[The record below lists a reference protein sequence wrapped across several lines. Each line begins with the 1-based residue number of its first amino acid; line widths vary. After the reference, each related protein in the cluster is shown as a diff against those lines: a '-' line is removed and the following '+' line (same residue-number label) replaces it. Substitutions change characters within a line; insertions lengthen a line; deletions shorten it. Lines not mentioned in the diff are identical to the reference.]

1 MSDTTNPG
9 QTINEFGS
17 KVDAAATDTGLNEQG
32 KVTTLD
38 DILAA
43 VRGGKV
49 VEKAPDPVADAAA
62 AAAADDKTDPVKDAT
77 GEFNTGNKALDIA
90 VSTFARSTGA
100 SDTDFQRA
108 CQNALDYNDPA
119 LIDKAFLTER
129 FKDRAEDALALA
141 QAVIEQA
148 GIEKQRLVESVYSL
162 AGDEAKWKESLSVY
176 KQHAPA
182 GLQKALSMMFNSGDA
197 ASVKEAA
204 QLVVD
209 FAKGSGVVPA
219 ATGRFTA
226 GAGFADSAGLS
237 ATEFQAA
244 VGKLNQSSRTYNA
257 DYNKLIEMRRIG
269 KQLNK

>member
-1 MSDTTNPG
+1 MTDTTNPA
-9 QTINEFGS
+9 QVVNEFGS
-17 KVDAAATDTGLNEQG
+17 KVDAVHAGDGLNEQG

-43 VRGGKV
+43 VRGGKTP
-49 VEKAPDPVADAAA
+49 EKAPDPVVDAAA
-62 AAAADDKTDPVKDAT
+62 GADKVDPVVDKAGD
-77 GEFNTGNKALDIA
+77 FNTGNKALDIA

-100 SDTDFQRA
+100 SSDDFQRA
-108 CQNALDYNDPA
+108 CQNALDYGDA
-119 LIDKAFLTER
+119 DLIDKAFIKER
-129 FKDRAEDALALA
+129 FKDRADDALAIA
-141 QAVIEQA
+141 EAVVEQV
-148 GIEKQRLVESVYSL
+148 GIDKQRLISDVYTL
-162 AGDEAKWKESLSVY
+162 AGDEAKWKESLGVY

-182 GLQKALSMMFNSGDA
+182 GLQKALSMMFNSGDP

-209 FAKGSGVVPA
+209 FAKGSGVMPA
-219 ATGRFTA
+219 APGRFTA
-226 GAGFADSAGLS
+226 GSGFADASGLS

-244 VGKLNQSSRTYNA
+244 VGKLNQSSRTYSA

>member
-1 MSDTTNPG
+1 MTDTTNPG
-9 QTINEFGS
+9 QVINEFGS
-17 KVDAAATDTGLNEQG
+17 KVDAAPAPDGLNEQG

-49 VEKAPDPVADAAA
+49 VDKAPDPVADAAA
-62 AAAADDKTDPVKDAT
+62 EADKTDPVKDAT

-90 VSTFARSTGA
+90 VGTFARSTGA
-100 SDTDFQRA
+100 TDADFQRA

-148 GIEKQRLVESVYSL
+148 GIEKQRLVDSVYAL
-162 AGDEAKWKESLSVY
+162 AGDEGKWKEALGVY

-209 FAKGSGVVPA
+209 FAKGSGVLPA
-219 ATGRFTA
+219 AGGRFTA
-226 GAGFADSAGLS
+226 GSGFADSAGLS
-237 ATEFQAA
+237 ASEFQAA

>member
-1 MSDTTNPG
+1 MTDTVTNSG
-9 QTINEFGS
+9 QVINEFGS
-17 KVDAAATDTGLNEQG
+17 KVDAAPAPDGLNDQG

-49 VEKAPDPVADAAA
+49 VDKAADPVVEDAP
-62 AAAADDKTDPVKDAT
+62 DDKTDPVKDAT

-90 VSTFARSTGA
+90 VGTFARSTGA
-100 SDTDFQRA
+100 TDADFQRA

-148 GIEKQRLVESVYSL
+148 GIEKQRLVDSVYAL
-162 AGDEAKWKESLSVY
+162 AGDEGKWKEALGVY

-209 FAKGSGVVPA
+209 FAKGSGVLP
-219 ATGRFTA
+219 ATGGRLTA
-226 GAGFADSAGLS
+226 GSGFADSAGLS

-244 VGKLNQSSRTYNA
+244 VGKLNQSSRTYVA